1 MFLTY
6 VKVLGNYSI
15 PYSILIL
22 EFLSLLKWQHDF
34 IKRTLLKNPPK
45 DYAKDL
51 GRQNKQV
58 PGFPWAHCY
67 CHAVEF
73 YEKAGMGVKVGRRS
87 GAGF

>member
-1 MFLTY
+1 M
-6 VKVLGNYSI
+6 
-15 PYSILIL
+15 L
-22 EFLSLLKWQHDF
+22 EFISLLKWQHGF
-34 IKRTLLKNPPK
+34 IKKTLLKNPPK

-67 CHAVEF
+67 CHAVEL